1 MASLDGQALMLQI
14 ANLRPALKS
23 GAVTYLLVVCVVVG
37 AVTLYLLATA
47 TANTALF
54 AQQYPL
60 LLALNGGLAACLAAL
75 LGYQLI
81 TLRQKLKA
89 GVFGAK
95 LTLRLVILFAL
106 VAVLPGALVYGV
118 SVQFVAKS
126 IESWFDV
133 RVEKALEGGLNLGR
147 STLDNLLK
155 DLTKKAD
162 AMAGSLSV
170 RSTAEHITALNT
182 LREQTGVYEVTLFTS
197 RGKIVAHAGVERAAL
212 IPELPGADAL
222 RKLRQQQSYSAVES
236 IPDKGLVLRV
246 LIPVNVISL
255 QEESRILQVMQPV
268 PPQLAL
274 DAEVVQTGQREYQE
288 LLLSR
293 QGLRNLYG
301 LTLTL
306 TLLLALLTALSLA
319 FVLSERLSA
328 PLSFLAEGTR
338 AVAQGDFSQRE
349 TVASRDELGVL
360 TQSFNTMRQQLA
372 EARGVVE
379 RNQAQLADAHAYVQG
394 ILDNLSAGVLAFD
407 DSMRLRSF
415 NNSAAA
421 ILDTA
426 VDRVAGSAPEAWRER
441 APGLAQL
448 GAEIAEAFRHDNR
461 SEWEKQIEYAGRKG
475 EQMLLL
481 RGTRLPAGSA
491 TGYVVVFDDI
501 THVLQ
506 SQRDAAWTEVA
517 RRLAH
522 EIKNPLTPIQLSAER
537 LQMKLAD
544 KLAGPDADMLTRSTQ
559 TIVNQVAAL
568 KNMVD
573 AFRQYARMPEP
584 TAQSIDLN
592 ALMREVLTLYESHA
606 DWFKIELAA
615 DLPFFVGDPAQLRQV
630 MHNLLQNAQDSL
642 TEVTTPRIEL
652 RSERIDGGVRV
663 TITDNGAGFPETL
676 MKRAFEPY
684 VTTKPK
690 GTGLGLVIVKKIVEE
705 HGGTVVISNVAP
717 HGARVTLN
725 FPKQVAQQPAS
736 RAAASA

>member
-1 MASLDGQALMLQI
+1 
-14 ANLRPALKS
+14 
-23 GAVTYLLVVCVVVG
+23 
-37 AVTLYLLATA
+37 
-47 TANTALF
+47 
-54 AQQYPL
+54 
-60 LLALNGGLAACLAAL
+60 
-75 LGYQLI
+75 
-81 TLRQKLKA
+81 
-89 GVFGAK
+89 
-95 LTLRLVILFAL
+95 
-106 VAVLPGALVYGV
+106 
-118 SVQFVAKS
+118 
-126 IESWFDV
+126 
-133 RVEKALEGGLNLGR
+133 
-147 STLDNLLK
+147 
-155 DLTKKAD
+155 
-162 AMAGSLSV
+162 MAGALSV
-170 RSTAEHITALNT
+170 RPAAEHLTALNT
-182 LREQTGVYEVTLFTS
+182 LREQAGVYEATLFTS
-197 RGKIVAHAGVERAAL
+197 RGKVIAHSGGERAVL
-212 IPELPGADAL
+212 MPELPSAAV
-222 RKLRQQQSYSAVES
+222 LRQLRLQQNYSAVES
-236 IPDKGLVLRV
+236 VPDKGLMLRV
-246 LIPVNVISL
+246 LTPVNVISL
-255 QEESRILQVMQPV
+255 QEDTRILQVLHRV

-349 TVASRDELGVL
+349 TVSSEDEFGVL
-360 TQSFNTMRQQLA
+360 MQSFNTMRQQLGETRA
-372 EARGVVE
+372 AVE

-407 DSMRLRSF
+407 DHMRLRSF

-421 ILDTA
+421 ILDTGI
-426 VDRVAGSAPEAWRER
+426 DQLTGLEPEHWPERVPS
-441 APGLAQL
+441 LAHL
-448 GAEIAEAFRHDNR
+448 AAELAAAFRAGGR
-461 SEWEKQIEYAGRKG
+461 TEWEKQLEHAGRKG

-481 RGTRLPAGSA
+481 RGTQLPAGSA

-537 LQMKLAD
+537 LQMKLGD
-544 KLAGPDADMLTRSTQ
+544 KLAGADADMLARSTK

-584 TAQSIDLN
+584 TVQTIDLN

-606 DWFKIELAA
+606 GWFRLEFAA
-615 DLPFFVGDPAQLRQV
+615 DLPLLVGDPAQLRQV

-642 TEVTTPRIEL
+642 ADAAEPRIEV
-652 RSERIDGGVRV
+652 RSERIEGGLRV
-663 TITDNGAGFPETL
+663 TITDNGGGFPEAL

-705 HGGTVVISNVAP
+705 HNGTVGISNVPP
-717 HGARVTLN
+717 HGARVTLT
-725 FPKQVAQQPAS
+725 FATQAAQSP
-736 RAAASA
+736 RAAVNA

>member
-1 MASLDGQALMLQI
+1 MLQI

-23 GAVTYLLVVCVVVG
+23 GAVTYLLVLCVVVG

-54 AQQYPL
+54 AQHYPL
-60 LLALNGGLAACLAAL
+60 LLALNGGLAACLAML
-75 LGYQLI
+75 LGYQLF

-95 LTLRLVILFAL
+95 LTLRLVVLFAL

-147 STLDNLLK
+147 TTLDNLLK
-155 DLTKKAD
+155 DLAKKAD
-162 AMAGSLSV
+162 VMAGSLTV
-170 RSTAEHITALNT
+170 RPVAEHITALNT
-182 LREQTGVYEVTLFTS
+182 LREQAGIYEATLFTS
-197 RGKIVAHAGVERAAL
+197 RGKIIAHAGIERAVL
-212 IPELPGADAL
+212 MPELPGATV
-222 RKLRQQQSYSAVES
+222 LRQLRLQQSYSAVES
-236 IPDKGLVLRV
+236 IPEKGLVLRV
-246 LIPVNVISL
+246 LMPINVISL
-255 QEESRILQVMQPV
+255 QEDTRILQVLQPV
-268 PPQLAL
+268 PQQLAL

-301 LTLTL
+301 ITLTL

-338 AVAQGDFSQRE
+338 AVAKGDFSQRE
-349 TVASRDELGVL
+349 TISSKDELGIL
-360 TQSFNTMRQQLA
+360 MQSFNTMRQQLA
-372 EARGVVE
+372 ETRAVVE
-379 RNQAQLADAHAYVQG
+379 RNQTQLADAHAYVQG

-407 DSMRLRSF
+407 DRMRLRSY
-415 NNSAAA
+415 NNSAVA

-426 VDRVAGSAPEAWRER
+426 VDSLAGIEPERWHERVPALGKLAGEVAA
-441 APGLAQL
+441 
-448 GAEIAEAFRHDNR
+448 AFRTGNR
-461 SEWEKQIEYAGRKG
+461 GEWEKQIEYAGRKG

-537 LQMKLAD
+537 LQMKLSD
-544 KLAGPDADMLTRSTQ
+544 KLAGPDAEMLARSTQ

-584 TAQSIDLN
+584 TVQTIDLN

-606 DWFKIELAA
+606 DWFHLEFAA
-615 DLPFFVGDPAQLRQV
+615 DLPYFVGDPAQLRQV
-630 MHNLLQNAQDSL
+630 MHNLLQNAQDTL
-642 TEVTTPRIEL
+642 AEVADPRIEV
-652 RSERIDGGVRV
+652 RSERVEGGIRV
-663 TITDNGAGFPETL
+663 TITDNGAGFPEAL

-705 HGGTVVISNVAP
+705 HGGSVAITNVSP
-717 HGARVTLN
+717 RGARVVLT
-725 FPKQVAQQPAS
+725 FATQAAQRP